1 MGYYTQLA
9 MDVGIK
15 EDKIEQFKKAIK
27 RQLARV
33 KADPEYWFAYYAD
46 ISVDEYGTILF
57 EDYYRKIYDVEKF
70 AKWLAKFVEKG
81 YIYGYGEE
89 AEDVWRICFDGKG
102 NFEIQEARFVWD
114 TVKA

>member
-9 MDVGIK
+9 MDVGIR

-70 AKWLAKFVEKG
+70 AKWLAKFVEKFASTEKA
-81 YIYGYGEE
+81 IL
-89 AEDVWRICFDGKG
+89 
-102 NFEIQEARFVWD
+102 RF
-114 TVKA
+114 KKRGLCGIL